1 MKSVFY
7 AGAGIQSVLFFLND
21 GYLSATLACGSGVS
35 PRTVRWGAATRTRV
49 RGESSRHTG
58 CPTSLYD
65 QRTAVQ
71 R

>member
-21 GYLSATLACGSGVS
+21 GYLPL
-35 PRTVRWGAATRTRV
+35 
-49 RGESSRHTG
+49 H
-58 CPTSLYD
+58 LYD
-65 QRTAVQ
+65 QHPAVQ